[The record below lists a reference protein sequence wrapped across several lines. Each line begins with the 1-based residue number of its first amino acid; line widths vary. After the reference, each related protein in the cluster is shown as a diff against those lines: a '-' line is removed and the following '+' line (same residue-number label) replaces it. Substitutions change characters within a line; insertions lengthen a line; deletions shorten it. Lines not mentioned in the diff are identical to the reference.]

1 MIKLVLD
8 RKVSWSKN
16 LGTFLGKYSW
26 TDSLNLLILLPLC
39 CFISSLLDLWM
50 AVEMEEWANMK
61 LWRTLKIL
69 WLSLATPYHTI
80 QATPPNHTLLP
91 SHCEVHNTMQ
101 QTSYYA
107 LSKLHHHIIQNNLHY
122 ATKKTH
128 HEIPCHLYT
137 SPYNV
142 MHATEDIKVQ
152 CMFLDTLLCV
162 YLEFDFSPV
171 LMVRNLYLT
180 KPKYISNK
188 IFMSS

>member
-69 WLSLATPYHTI
+69 WLSRVTLMFREKWKWNSWKVRKWKWLSCTKCFGGVIKRPWCRIEMNHTI
-80 QATPPNHTLLP
+80 
-91 SHCEVHNTMQ
+91 HNFIRTIGLCIYLFTFTNPLYRRMVN
-101 QTSYYA
+101 
-107 LSKLHHHIIQNNLHY
+107 LSPKNRRLVDPWVGGLGVSVAMNFLSEDSS
-122 ATKKTH
+122 TKQKWAAS
-128 HEIPCHLYT
+128 C
-137 SPYNV
+137 SPY
-142 MHATEDIKVQ
+142 
-152 CMFLDTLLCV
+152 
-162 YLEFDFSPV
+162 
-171 LMVRNLYLT
+171 
-180 KPKYISNK
+180 
-188 IFMSS
+188 

>member
-107 LSKLHHHIIQNNLHY
+107 LSKLHHHIIHTPQ
-122 ATKKTH
+122 KKTH
-128 HEIPCHLYT
+128 HEIPCHLHT

-142 MHATEDIKVQ
+142 KKYNVFFWTHY
-152 CMFLDTLLCV
+152 CV
-162 YLEFDFSPV
+162 F
-171 LMVRNLYLT
+171 
-180 KPKYISNK
+180 I
-188 IFMSS
+188 

>member
-107 LSKLHHHIIQNNLHY
+107 LSKLHHHIIHTPQ
-122 ATKKTH
+122 KKHTMKYLV
-128 HEIPCHLYT
+128 IDT
-137 SPYNV
+137 SPYNL
-142 MHATEDIKVQ
+142 MHATQHIKYSV
-152 CMFLDTLLCV
+152 CFWTHCV
-162 YLEFDFSPV
+162 FA
-171 LMVRNLYLT
+171 
-180 KPKYISNK
+180 
-188 IFMSS
+188 